1 MYALFLSRMRD
12 MFLNNT
18 YTVGKEVCVG
28 ELLLSAKKITKAKH

>member
-1 MYALFLSRMRD
+1 MRFFLSRMRD

-28 ELLLSAKKITKAKH
+28 EIAVECKKMTKTKH